1 MNLRYLLTGYDPATK
16 TLRQF
21 FVSENAINGIDDA
34 QKRALIE
41 VPADDEN
48 VLDDEA
54 ARRIGGMVLM
64 SLVSQYPEL
73 RPLALITDGNG
84 KTLMERTDGGRKS
97 PFEP

>member
-1 MNLRYLLTGYDPATK
+1 MTLRYLLTGYDPATK

-21 FVSENAINGIDDA
+21 SISADAINGIDDA

-41 VPADDEN
+41 IPADNQN

-73 RPLALITDGNG
+73 RPLALITDGQGRNI
-84 KTLMERTDGGRKS
+84 MDITDGGRKS

>member
-1 MNLRYLLTGYDPATK
+1 MNLRYLVTGYDPATK

-21 FVSENAINGIDDA
+21 FVAANAISGISDA
-34 QKRALIE
+34 QNRTLIE
-41 VPADDEN
+41 VPVDDEN

-73 RPLALITDGNG
+73 RPLALITDGDG
-84 KTLMERTDGGRKS
+84 KTLIERTDGGRKS

>member
-84 KTLMERTDGGRKS
+84 KTLMERTDGGQKS

>member
-21 FVSENAINGIDDA
+21 FVSEDAINGIDDA
-34 QKRALIE
+34 QKRVLIE
-41 VPADDEN
+41 VPADDKN

-54 ARRIGGMVLM
+54 ARKIGGMVLM
-64 SLVSQYPEL
+64 SLVSQYPDL

-84 KTLMERTDGGRKS
+84 MTIMDRTDGGRKS

>member
-16 TLRQF
+16 TLHQF